1 MEPIMEESAVA
12 RPRVSSPMQDQV
24 RHLFHNEGLK
34 IRQIAKALKL
44 SRNTVRGILREP
56 LRPPSEPEIPSWAR
70 PVDWEKVKRE
80 YHCGVTLKVLRQESA
95 PDVTYKVFWHYFR
108 TLVPTAADSVTIRL
122 EHKPAEKT
130 FFDFADGIDIVD
142 KMSGERTKTQLF
154 SAVLPFSSKVAGE
167 FVLDQKQ
174 PTLIR
179 AVEDAFYEI
188 GGVTPYVVVDNLR
201 SAVRKSHL
209 YDPEV
214 NQTFIEFANHWGF
227 AVLPARPY
235 KPKDKAAVEAGIGV
249 TQRQFFN
256 EVRER
261 VFYSLSELNAAYRA
275 FKRRL
280 NGAPMKDHGDLS
292 RDDRFEKERSLLK
305 PLPAE
310 RYELA
315 IWKNV
320 RVHPDCHVQVERRFY
335 SVPYIYVGQE
345 LRARIR
351 TKLVEIFSPDS
362 QAVAVHPRLLGT
374 ERASTLEAHYPEQ
387 KLAVARFEVRAAL
400 TLAKRIGPNTRL
412 LVESLVSGT
421 HPLRHLRRI
430 QGILRLAQSGIV
442 KNSSLEYAA
451 DQAMKFNKKNFN
463 YVKQAAVFF
472 ENGGSR
478 PRLITPPRNASDLY
492 LHQNQEEKP

>member
-1 MEPIMEESAVA
+1 
-12 RPRVSSPMQDQV
+12 MQEQV
-24 RHLFHNEGLK
+24 RHLFHNEGFK

-44 SRNTVRGILREP
+44 SRNTVRGILREAEKP
-56 LRPPSEPEIPSWAR
+56 LREAKVPLWAKA
-70 PVDWEKVKRE
+70 VDWEKIKSE
-80 YHCGVTLKVLRQESA
+80 YNCGVTLKVLHQETA
-95 PDVTYKVFWHYFR
+95 PDITYKIFWHYFR
-108 TLVPTAADSVTIRL
+108 TLVPTAVDSVTIRL
-122 EHKPAEKT
+122 EHKPAEKI
-130 FFDFADGIDIVD
+130 FFDFADGINIVD
-142 KMSGERTKTQLF
+142 RQTGKKTKTQLF
-154 SAVLPFSSKVAGE
+154 SAVLPFSSRVAGE

-188 GGVTPYVVVDNLR
+188 GGITPNVVVDNLR

-209 YDPEV
+209 YDPDV

-256 EVRER
+256 EVRNT
-261 VFYSLSELNAAYRA
+261 VFHSLAELNAAYSA

-280 NGAPMKDHGDLS
+280 NAAPMKDHGDLS
-292 RDDRFEKERSLLK
+292 RNDRFEKEKPLLK
-305 PLPAE
+305 TLPTE

-315 IWKNV
+315 VWKNV

-351 TKLVEIFSPDS
+351 TKLVEIFSQDS
-362 QAVAVHPRLLGT
+362 EAIAVHARLLGT
-374 ERASTLEAHYPEQ
+374 ERASTLDAHYPEQ
-387 KLAVARFEVRAAL
+387 KVAVARFEVRAAL
-400 TLAKRIGPNTRL
+400 TTARKVGPHTRV

-430 QGILRLAQSGIV
+430 QGILRLVQSRIV
-442 KNSSLEYAA
+442 KSDSLEYAA
-451 DQAMKFNKKNFN
+451 DQAMKFNKRNFN
-463 YVKQAAVFF
+463 YVKQAAIFF

-478 PRLITPPRNASDLY
+478 PRLITPQRDASDLY
-492 LHQNQEEKP
+492 LHHNHEEKP